1 MSNILLS
8 ENRFSFYFFPTFFVA
23 VCYTMSSTEVFVLFE
38 GYSRTDEAGK
48 IMKANCACTL
58 IKSNDVNILVDTMTP
73 WDKDRLIA
81 KLKQEHK
88 LDTSDIHF
96 LVCTHGHADHI
107 GNNNLFLN
115 ATHVVGQCVH
125 QRDEFDLEAF
135 TEGHLIINSHVK
147 VVATPGHTLDSVSVE
162 VQTDKGLYLI
172 TGDLFE
178 KEEDIKDESIWREA
192 GSEDPEKQVI
202 HRQKV
207 LSTADFI
214 VPGHGPMFR
223 NAYKK

>member
-1 MSNILLS
+1 M
-8 ENRFSFYFFPTFFVA
+8 FY
-23 VCYTMSSTEVFVLFE
+23 EVDL
-38 GYSRTDEAGK
+38 GYSQPTD
-48 IMKANCACTL
+48 
-58 IKSNDVNILVDTMTP
+58 
-73 WDKDRLIA
+73 
-81 KLKQEHK
+81 
-88 LDTSDIHF
+88 
-96 LVCTHGHADHI
+96 
-107 GNNNLFLN
+107 LN
-115 ATHVVGQCVH
+115 
-125 QRDEFDLEAF
+125 
-135 TEGHLIINSHVK
+135 
-147 VVATPGHTLDSVSVE
+147 
-162 VQTDKGLYLI
+162 QTDKGLYLI